1 MLQLSRK
8 SLGRNKQA
16 GAIVGLDIEA
26 ESIAAAEVR
35 ANGSVELS
43 AAAVAPLAPGTF
55 RDGEVVDAESLA
67 TALKTLFA
75 ENMLSKRVRL
85 GIGNHRVVV
94 RTLRLPAI
102 EDPKEMDA
110 AVRFQA
116 QDQIPMP
123 LEEAAFEHQVVGG
136 VPATEDSSAQV
147 DVMVVAARRDTISA
161 FLEPVRRAGL
171 EPAGIDL
178 SAFGMIRALAGV
190 AAEPIEGPQPPSG
203 QEAIL
208 YCNLGDVINLAV
220 ARDRGCL
227 FTRVATTGLETI
239 TGRLIADRG
248 LTPEHAT
255 QWLIH
260 VGLEAPVE
268 EIEGDPETVAEVRR
282 LLEGGVFGLVDELRL
297 SRDYYAAQ
305 EGALAVGRIVLCGA
319 GSAIPGLADQIQ
331 AGLGLPLSVA
341 SPPALSGFDGSTA
354 ARLTLP
360 YGLALES

>member
-8 SLGRNKQA
+8 KQA
-16 GAIVGLDIEA
+16 GGIVGLDIEA
-26 ESIAAAEVR
+26 DSIAAAEVVS
-35 ANGSVELS
+35 NGSVQVK
-43 AAAVAPLAPGTF
+43 AAAVAPLDPGTF
-55 RDGEVVDAESLA
+55 RDGEVIDAESLA
-67 TALKTLFA
+67 TALKSFFA
-75 ENMLSKRVRL
+75 EHKLSKRVRL
-85 GIGNHRVVV
+85 GIGNQRVVV

-102 EDPKEMDA
+102 ADPKEMDA

-116 QDQIPMP
+116 QEQIPMP
-123 LEEAAFEHQVVGG
+123 LEEAAFEHQVVAG
-136 VPATEDSSAQV
+136 VAATEESAAQV
-147 DVMVVAARRDTISA
+147 DVMVVAARRDTISS

-190 AAEPIEGPQPPSG
+190 AAEPTDAAPASDSD
-203 QEAIL
+203 QEAVL
-208 YCNLGDVINLAV
+208 YCNLGDVMNLAV

-227 FTRVATTGLETI
+227 FTRVSTMGLETI
-239 TGRLIADRG
+239 SGRLIADRG
-248 LTPEHAT
+248 LTPEHAAM
-255 QWLIH
+255 WLIH
-260 VGLEAPVE
+260 VGLEASVE

-305 EGALAVGRIVLCGA
+305 EGALPVGRIVLCGP
-319 GSAIPGLADQIQ
+319 GSAIPGLAAQIQ
-331 AGLGLPLSVA
+331 AGLELPVSSA
-341 SPPALSGFDGSTA
+341 RPHALSGFDGSTA

>member
-8 SLGRNKQA
+8 KEA
-16 GAIVGLDIEA
+16 GGIVGLDIEA
-26 ESIAAAEVR
+26 DSIAAAEVVS
-35 ANGSVELS
+35 NGSVKVK
-43 AAAVAPLAPGTF
+43 AAAVAPLDPGTF
-55 RDGEVVDAESLA
+55 RDGEVIDGESLA
-67 TALKTLFA
+67 KALKSLFT
-75 ENMLSKRVRL
+75 EHKLSKRVRV
-85 GIGNHRVVV
+85 GIGNQRVVV

-102 EDPKEMDA
+102 EDQKEMDA

-116 QDQIPMP
+116 QEQIPMP

-136 VPATEDSSAQV
+136 VAATEESSAQV
-147 DVMVVAARRDTISA
+147 DVMVVAARRDTISS

-190 AAEPIEGPQPPSG
+190 AAEPTDAATAPD
-203 QEAIL
+203 QEAVL
-208 YCNLGDVINLAV
+208 YCNLGDVMNLAV

-227 FTRVATTGLETI
+227 FTRVSTMGLETI
-239 TGRLIADRG
+239 SGRLVADRG
-248 LTPEHAT
+248 LTPEHASM
-255 QWLIH
+255 WLIH

-297 SRDYYAAQ
+297 SRDHYAAQ
-305 EGALAVGRIVLCGA
+305 EGAVPVGRIVLCGP
-319 GSAIPGLADQIQ
+319 GSAIPGLAAQIQ
-331 AGLGLPLSVA
+331 AGLGLPVSSVR
-341 SPPALSGFDGSTA
+341 PPALSGFDGSTA